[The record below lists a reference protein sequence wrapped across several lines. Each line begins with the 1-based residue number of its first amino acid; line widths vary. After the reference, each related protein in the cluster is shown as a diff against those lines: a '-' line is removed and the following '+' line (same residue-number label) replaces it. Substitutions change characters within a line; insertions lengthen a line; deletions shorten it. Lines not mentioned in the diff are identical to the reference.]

1 MVNQYLT
8 PEDISKIEEFRK
20 EWAAELTSSAIA
32 VVKAAKKREALAQQL
47 ANCAGLELDGCLN
60 AYAFMVCRTTLGT
73 AEALMT
79 RLVRKIQAAAAAG
92 NYAPGSVTATD
103 LALGMVITYASGK
116 LDIKPEKI
124 EEQKAM
130 TLVEPETDI
139 EEIEEVAPTP
149 VEVPAFQLPKNLV
162 LNLAKSTT
170 GATSKKPVM
179 TYVQLP
185 PRPAA

>member
-1 MVNQYLT
+1 MMNQYLT

-20 EWAAELTSSAIA
+20 EWAAELTSSAVA
-32 VVKAAKKREALAQQL
+32 VVKAAKAREALAQKL

-60 AYAFMVCRTTLGT
+60 AYAFMACRTTLGT

-79 RLVRKIQAAAAAG
+79 RLVKKIQAAAASG
-92 NYAPGSVTATD
+92 NYTPGTVTATD

-116 LDIKPEKI
+116 LDIKPETVEK
-124 EEQKAM
+124 QHAQA
-130 TLVEPETDI
+130 LVEPETDT
-139 EEIEEVAPTP
+139 EEIEEVVPPP

-162 LNLAKSTT
+162 LNLAKSAT
-170 GATSKKPVM
+170 GAAGKKSVM

-185 PRPAA
+185 PTPAA